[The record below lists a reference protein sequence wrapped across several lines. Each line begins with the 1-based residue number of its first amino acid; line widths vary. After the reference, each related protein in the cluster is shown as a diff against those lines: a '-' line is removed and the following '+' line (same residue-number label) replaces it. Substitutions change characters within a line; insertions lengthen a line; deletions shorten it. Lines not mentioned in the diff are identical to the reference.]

1 MQEIYHAL
9 GHIEAQ
15 VQGLHTS
22 MHYLHKT
29 TGRLE
34 TRIAELEHRYYF
46 WRGGAGIL
54 LALSTM
60 MGSVAHKILGFFT
73 QGEAS

>member
-9 GHIEAQ
+9 GRIESQ

-34 TRIAELEHRYYF
+34 TRIATLEQRYYF

-60 MGSVAHKILGFFT
+60 AGSIAHKILGFFA
-73 QGEAS
+73 QGESA